1 MNTQELFDNAQDRY
15 VYARELVTRM
25 VDFAAQSNI
34 EVNLK
39 DAYDQLDIVVQYIL
53 LKIAVADGKFLE
65 IEGEFMDNITDSY
78 DLLYLFDS
86 YYDTDYDWSFVG
98 AYLNFEHVIFLLDKI
113 DQLAIGHIR
122 AFSDLFAEIDMLDSS
137 VNYGKEL
144 YECIRDIALAFIMCD
159 GNAADRELKIAVDV
173 VSEYLTTPWLT
184 NKHKKKNQS

>member
-25 VDFAAQSNI
+25 VDFATQSNI

-173 VSEYLTTPWLT
+173 VSEYLTTPWLI
-184 NKHKKKNQS
+184 NKHKRKNQS